1 MKAECLQITGSFK
14 ARGAWSAISALPEDV
29 RARGILAYSSGNHAQ
44 GIAWAAAKHGV
55 SAVIVMPED
64 APAAKVAGTKG
75 YGAEVVQYDRA
86 RESREDIGRA
96 LAAERGLTL
105 IPPYDFPDV
114 IAGQGTAG
122 LEIAEQAAEAGV
134 NQADVLVCCG
144 GGGLSSGIALSLA
157 ATAPGLRM
165 RPVEPVGFDDVK
177 RSLETGERQKNAAL
191 TGSICDAILTPEPG
205 ELTFPILRQHAGP
218 GLLVSDEEALEAVGL
233 AYRHLKIVVEPGGA
247 VALAA
252 AMFRSDEVP
261 GDAVIAVASGGNVD
275 SALFSKAIANA

>member
-1 MKAECLQITGSFK
+1 
-14 ARGAWSAISALPEDV
+14 
-29 RARGILAYSSGNHAQ
+29 
-44 GIAWAAAKHGV
+44 
-55 SAVIVMPED
+55 
-64 APAAKVAGTKG
+64 
-75 YGAEVVQYDRA
+75 
-86 RESREDIGRA
+86 
-96 LAAERGLTL
+96 
-105 IPPYDFPDV
+105 
-114 IAGQGTAG
+114 
-122 LEIAEQAAEAGV
+122 
-134 NQADVLVCCG
+134 
-144 GGGLSSGIALSLA
+144 
-157 ATAPGLRM
+157 M

-177 RSLETGERQKNAAL
+177 RSLETGERQRNAAL

-205 ELTFPILRQHAGP
+205 ELTFPILKQHAGP